1 MAGAYHL
8 DVEVGVVVAQGRQG
22 EQEGSH
28 GRVGVT
34 PAADQQAHLDAPL
47 VGSPP
52 QPIVDGRPKPW
63 GRGECRVQRAAY
75 PQASLLALWS

>member
-1 MAGAYHL
+1 MADAYHL
-8 DVEVGVVVAQGRQG
+8 DVRVGVVVTQGSQG

-28 GRVGVT
+28 GRLGVT

-52 QPIVDGRPKPW
+52 QPIIDGRPEPW
-63 GRGECRVQRAAY
+63 GGGQGTGWLY
-75 PQASLLALWS
+75 PQASLLALWR